1 MVEVGPAP
9 SDPESSTNYIVCM
22 HLHMIRSRPNKTSK
36 MQIFR
41 NTFYA
46 VLISK
51 NVFTLEPKAGKRTR
65 QMGLKMEFM
74 VQDFN
79 LTVGFTYFHIQCDM

>member
-1 MVEVGPAP
+1 
-9 SDPESSTNYIVCM
+9 M

-51 NVFTLEPKAGKRTR
+51 NVFTLEPKGREKDTA
-65 QMGLKMEFM
+65 
-74 VQDFN
+74 D
-79 LTVGFTYFHIQCDM
+79 GFKNGVHGPGFQPDGGFHIFSHSV